1 MNDQQYFLHYK
12 EACDVIF
19 ASRPEDLLCLK
30 DSELKLQAATISM
43 LDLLKADS
51 SKDVFDQTIAEIV
64 TRINVDYSKL
74 ANKLQKQDLSTI
86 TKRNRGI
93 YLEIIPYKGSLKIV
107 VIYKTPIINPETDN
121 VVGIYCQTEN
131 LLWPS
136 LIKTLFKMNN
146 SKGLLLNQ
154 KNNTD
159 PLIEYPLTNT
169 QHIVLFLCINNYS
182 YSEIALLMSEFG
194 NPITSVRVNDY
205 LEQLKLIFHVRTKNQ
220 LIEKAIGLNFH
231 TILPYDLFNNFSTIE
246 ISDTLATIVCCNC
259 RLGNCT
265 EHSNPGSLTS

>member
-1 MNDQQYFLHYK
+1 MNDQQYFLQYK
-12 EACDVIF
+12 AACEVLFD
-19 ASRPEDLLCLK
+19 SQPEGLLCLK
-30 DSELKLQAATISM
+30 DSELKIQAATASM
-43 LDLLKADS
+43 LDLLKAES
-51 SKDVFDQTIAEIV
+51 SADVFDQTISEIA
-64 TRINVDYSKL
+64 TRINIDYSKL

-93 YLEIIPYKGSLKIV
+93 YLEILPYKGTLKIV

-121 VVGIYCQTEN
+121 VVGIHCQVEN

-259 RLGNCT
+259 RLGNCAG
-265 EHSNPGSLTS
+265 HSNLGTVTD